1 MSTTLDAKTE
11 KEVVTQPDSATAIES
26 TSSESTKK
34 KATAFTL
41 NIDEQDIAWLAID
54 VPNEKMNTLQ
64 AAFAEEMK
72 AIFEQLKEKQSRV
85 KGLIVHSL
93 KPDNFIA
100 GADVRMLDACKT
112 ADEAQSLARQGQE
125 MFQTLSELP
134 YPVVAAIHGPCLG
147 GGLELALACD
157 YRVCTDSD
165 KTRLGLPEV
174 QLGLLPGSGGTQRL
188 PRLIGLLPSLDLILT
203 GKQLRAKKA
212 KSLGVVDACVPETI
226 LLEVAKSFVE
236 KNTGSK
242 KGKRLAS
249 KNQASNKEKLI
260 SRNGLGRKVIFEQ
273 ASKKTNQKTR
283 GNYPAADAILDV
295 IRYGLENG
303 FEKGLQ
309 YEAKRFSELVM
320 TSESKALR
328 SIFFATTEMK
338 KEHGADAEPKVVK
351 RVGVLGGGLMGAGIS
366 HVSVA
371 KAKVPVRIKDVSNEG
386 VLNALNYNFKLFDKQ
401 RKRRIL
407 SRAGLESKMLQLS
420 GGIDFTSFN
429 HTDVVIEAVF
439 EDLDL
444 KQSMVADI
452 EANAKPETIFATN
465 TSSLPIHKIA
475 EKAQRPENVVGL
487 HYFSPAE
494 KMPLVEVIPHET
506 TSEET
511 ISTVV
516 ALAKKQGKTPIVVKD
531 TAGFY
536 VNRILAPYM
545 NEAAHLLLANEPIE
559 KLDSTLLD
567 FGFPVGPITL
577 LDEVGVDIGAKIIPI
592 LVNELGDRFQGPD
605 VFDILLNDNRKGRKS
620 GKGFYTYK
628 GKKKEV
634 DKSVYKLL
642 KLQPDP
648 KLSDND
654 IAMRCVLPML
664 NEAVRC
670 LDDGIIRSPRD
681 GDIGA
686 IFGIGF
692 PPFLGGPF
700 RYMDQI
706 GIKSLVEMMND
717 FAKKYGDR
725 FAPCDGLLT
734 RAGLDESFYK

>member
-1 MSTTLDAKTE
+1 MSE
-11 KEVVTQPDSATAIES
+11 Q
-26 TSSESTKK
+26 
-34 KATAFTL
+34 KAFSL
-41 NIDEQDIAWLAID
+41 KIDEQNIAWLAID

-64 AAFAEEMK
+64 AAFADEMTE
-72 AIFEQLKEKQSRV
+72 IFAQLKDSSGV

-93 KPDNFIA
+93 KPDNFVA
-100 GADVRMLDACKT
+100 GADVRMLEACKS
-112 ADEAQSLARQGQE
+112 AAEAESLASQGQTL
-125 MFQTLSELP
+125 FQQLSDLP

-157 YRVCTDSD
+157 YRVCTDAD
-165 KTRLGLPEV
+165 ATRLGLPEV

-203 GKQLRAKKA
+203 GKQLRAQKA
-212 KSLGVVDACVPETI
+212 KKLGVVDACVPATI
-226 LLEVAKSFVE
+226 LLDVAKQFID
-236 KNTGSK
+236 
-242 KGKRLAS
+242 KGKRS
-249 KNQASNKEKLI
+249 TKQKVTTKEKIL
-260 SRNGLGRKVIFEQ
+260 SGSSLGRKFVFEQ
-273 ASKKTNQKTR
+273 AAKKTNEKTR
-283 GNYPAADAILDV
+283 GNYPATVAILDV
-295 IRYGLENG
+295 IQHGLE
-303 FEKGLQ
+303 KGMKQGLEL
-309 YEAKRFSELVM
+309 EAKRFGELVM
-320 TSESKALR
+320 SPESKALR

-338 KEHGADAEPKVVK
+338 KEHGSDAKPGKVSM
-351 RVGVLGGGLMGAGIS
+351 VGVLGGGLMGAGIS

-371 KAKVPVRIKDVSNEG
+371 KAKVPVRIKDVSNDG
-386 VLNALNYNFKLFDKQ
+386 VLNALKYNYKLFDKQ

-407 SRAGLESKMLQLS
+407 SKAQLQAKMLQLS
-420 GGIDFTSFN
+420 GGTDFTSFN
-429 HTDVVIEAVF
+429 HLDVVIEAVF
-439 EDLDL
+439 EDLAL
-444 KQSMVADI
+444 KQQMVADI
-452 EANAKPETIFATN
+452 EANAKAETIFATN

-475 EKAQRPENVVGL
+475 EKAARPENIVGL
-487 HYFSPAE
+487 HYFSPVE

-506 TSEET
+506 TSQET
-511 ISTVV
+511 IATVV

-531 TAGFY
+531 KAGFY

-545 NEAAHLLLANEPIE
+545 NEAAHILLANEPIDTV
-559 KLDSTLLD
+559 DSALLD

-592 LVNELGDRFQGPD
+592 LVNELGERFRGPD
-605 VFDILLNDNRKGRKS
+605 VFDTLLNDGRKGRKS

-642 KLQPDP
+642 KLKPEP
-648 KLSDND
+648 KLSEND
-654 IAMRCVLPML
+654 IALRCVLPML

-700 RYMDQI
+700 RYMDQF
-706 GIKSLVEMMND
+706 GLKELVEKMNQ
-717 FAKKYGDR
+717 FAEKYGDR

-734 RAGLDESFYK
+734 RAGEGRRFYDN

>member
-1 MSTTLDAKTE
+1 MSE
-11 KEVVTQPDSATAIES
+11 Q
-26 TSSESTKK
+26 
-34 KATAFTL
+34 KAFSL
-41 NIDEQDIAWLAID
+41 KVDEQNIAWLAID

-64 AAFAEEMK
+64 AAFADEMK
-72 AIFEQLKEKQSRV
+72 EIFAQLKDGSGI
-85 KGLIVHSL
+85 KGMIIHSL
-93 KPDNFIA
+93 KPDNFVA
-100 GADVRMLDACKT
+100 GADVRMLEACTT
-112 ADEAQSLARQGQE
+112 ASEAEALARQGQE
-125 MFQTLSELP
+125 LFQQLSDLP

-212 KSLGVVDACVPETI
+212 KKLGVVDACVPDTI
-226 LLEVAKSFVE
+226 LLDVAKQFID
-236 KNTGSK
+236 
-242 KGKRLAS
+242 KGKNKGTKKLS
-249 KNQASNKEKLI
+249 TKEKVM
-260 SRNGLGRKVIFEQ
+260 SGSGLGRKFVFEQ
-273 ASKKTNQKTR
+273 AAKKTNQKTR
-283 GNYPAADAILDV
+283 GNYPATVAILDV
-295 IRYGLENG
+295 IQHGLEKG
-303 FEKGLQ
+303 FAQGQEL
-309 YEAKRFSELVM
+309 EAKRFGELVM
-320 TSESKALR
+320 SSESKALR

-338 KEHGADAEPKVVK
+338 KENGTDAKPAPVHK
-351 RVGVLGGGLMGAGIS
+351 VGVLGGGLMGAGIS

-371 KAKVPVRIKDVSNEG
+371 KVKVPVRIKDVSNDG
-386 VLNALNYNFKLFDKQ
+386 VLNALNYNYKLFEKQ

-407 SRAGLESKMLQLS
+407 SKADLQAKMLQLS
-420 GGIDFTSFN
+420 GGVDFTSFN
-429 HTDVVIEAVF
+429 HIDVVIEAVF

-444 KQSMVADI
+444 KQKMVADI

-475 EKAQRPENVVGL
+475 EKAERPENVVGL
-487 HYFSPAE
+487 HYFSPVE

-506 TSEET
+506 TSDET

-531 TAGFY
+531 KAGFY

-545 NEAAHLLLANEPIE
+545 NEAAHILLANEPIE
-559 KLDSTLLD
+559 KIDTALLD

-577 LDEVGVDIGAKIIPI
+577 LDEVGVDIGAKIMPI
-592 LVNELGDRFQGPD
+592 LVNELGERFKGPD
-605 VFDILLNDNRKGRKS
+605 VFDILLNDGRKGRKS

-634 DKSVYKLL
+634 DKSIYKLL
-642 KLQPDP
+642 KLDP
-648 KLSDND
+648 ESKLSDND
-654 IAMRCVLPML
+654 IALRCVLPML

-700 RYMDQI
+700 RYMDQF
-706 GIKSLVEMMND
+706 GIKELVEKMNE
-717 FAKKYGDR
+717 FASKYGDR
-725 FAPCDGLLT
+725 YAPCDGLLT
-734 RAGLDESFYK
+734 RAGEGTTFY

>member
-1 MSTTLDAKTE
+1 MSE
-11 KEVVTQPDSATAIES
+11 Q
-26 TSSESTKK
+26 
-34 KATAFTL
+34 KAFSL
-41 NIDEQDIAWLAID
+41 KIDEQNIAWLAID

-64 AAFAEEMK
+64 AAFADEMK
-72 AIFEQLKEKQSRV
+72 EIFAQLKDTSGV
-85 KGLIVHSL
+85 KGMIIHSL
-93 KPDNFIA
+93 KPDNFVA
-100 GADVRMLDACKT
+100 GADVRMLEACTT
-112 ADEAQSLARQGQE
+112 ASEAEALAKQGQE
-125 MFQTLSELP
+125 LFQQLSDLP
-134 YPVVAAIHGPCLG
+134 YPVAAAIHGPCLG

-212 KSLGVVDACVPETI
+212 KKLGVVDACVPETI
-226 LLEVAKSFVE
+226 LLDVAKQLIE
-236 KNTGSK
+236 
-242 KGKRLAS
+242 KGKNKGNKKQS
-249 KNQASNKEKLI
+249 TKEKLM
-260 SRNGLGRKVIFEQ
+260 SGSGLGRKFVFEQ
-273 ASKKTNQKTR
+273 AAKKTNEKTR
-283 GNYPAADAILDV
+283 GNYPATVAILEV
-295 IRYGLENG
+295 IQHGLEKG
-303 FEKGLQ
+303 FAQGQEL
-309 YEAKRFSELVM
+309 EAKRFGELVM
-320 TSESKALR
+320 SSESKALR

-338 KEHGADAEPKVVK
+338 KENGAEAEPAAVN

-371 KAKVPVRIKDVSNEG
+371 KAKVPVRIKDVSNDG
-386 VLNALNYNFKLFDKQ
+386 VLNALNYNYKLFEKQ
-401 RKRRIL
+401 RKRRIISKADL
-407 SRAGLESKMLQLS
+407 QSKMLQLS
-420 GGIDFTSFN
+420 GGVDFTSFN
-429 HTDVVIEAVF
+429 HIDVVIEAVF

-444 KQSMVADI
+444 KQTMVADI

-475 EKAQRPENVVGL
+475 EKAERPENIVGL
-487 HYFSPAE
+487 HYFSPVE

-531 TAGFY
+531 KAGFY

-545 NEAAHLLLANEPIE
+545 NEAAHILLANEPIE
-559 KLDSTLLD
+559 QLDGALLD

-577 LDEVGVDIGAKIIPI
+577 LDEVGVDIGAKIMPI
-592 LVNELGDRFQGPD
+592 LVNELGERFKGPD
-605 VFDILLNDNRKGRKS
+605 VFDTLLSDGRKGRKS

-642 KLQPDP
+642 NLTPES

-654 IAMRCVLPML
+654 IALRCVLPML

-700 RYMDQI
+700 RYMDQF
-706 GIKSLVEMMND
+706 GLKELVEKMNE
-717 FAKKYGDR
+717 FASKYGDR
-725 FAPCDGLLT
+725 YAPCDGLLT
-734 RAGLDESFYK
+734 RAGEGRNFYD

>member
-1 MSTTLDAKTE
+1 MSE
-11 KEVVTQPDSATAIES
+11 Q
-26 TSSESTKK
+26 
-34 KATAFTL
+34 KAFSL
-41 NIDEQDIAWLAID
+41 KIDEQNIAWLAID

-64 AAFAEEMK
+64 AAFADEMK
-72 AIFEQLKEKQSRV
+72 EIFAQLKDTSGV
-85 KGLIVHSL
+85 KGMIIHSL
-93 KPDNFIA
+93 KPDNFVA
-100 GADVRMLDACKT
+100 GADVRMLEACTT
-112 ADEAQSLARQGQE
+112 ASEAEALAKQGQE
-125 MFQTLSELP
+125 LFQQLSDLP

-212 KSLGVVDACVPETI
+212 KKLGVVDACVPETI
-226 LLEVAKSFVE
+226 LLDVAKQLIE
-236 KNTGSK
+236 
-242 KGKRLAS
+242 KGKNKGNKKQS
-249 KNQASNKEKLI
+249 TKEKLM
-260 SRNGLGRKVIFEQ
+260 SGSGLGRKFVFEQ
-273 ASKKTNQKTR
+273 AAKKTNEKTR
-283 GNYPAADAILDV
+283 GNYPATVAILEV
-295 IRYGLENG
+295 IQHGLEKG
-303 FEKGLQ
+303 FAQGQEF
-309 YEAKRFSELVM
+309 EAKRFGELVM
-320 TSESKALR
+320 SSESKALR

-338 KEHGADAEPKVVK
+338 KENGAEAEPATVN

-371 KAKVPVRIKDVSNEG
+371 KAKVPVRIKDVSNDG
-386 VLNALNYNFKLFDKQ
+386 VLNALNYNYKLFEKQ
-401 RKRRIL
+401 RKRRII
-407 SRAGLESKMLQLS
+407 SKAGLQSKMLQLS

-429 HTDVVIEAVF
+429 HIDVVIEAVF

-444 KQSMVADI
+444 KQTMVADI

-475 EKAQRPENVVGL
+475 EKAERPENIVGL
-487 HYFSPAE
+487 HYFSPVE

-531 TAGFY
+531 KAGFY

-545 NEAAHLLLANEPIE
+545 NEAAHILLANEPIE
-559 KLDSTLLD
+559 QLDGALLD

-577 LDEVGVDIGAKIIPI
+577 LDEVGVDIGAKIMPI
-592 LVNELGDRFQGPD
+592 LVNELGERFKGPD
-605 VFDILLNDNRKGRKS
+605 VFDTLLNDGRKGRKS

-642 KLQPDP
+642 NLTPES

-654 IAMRCVLPML
+654 IALRCVLPML

-700 RYMDQI
+700 RYMDQF
-706 GIKSLVEMMND
+706 GLKELVEKMNE
-717 FAKKYGDR
+717 FASKYGDR
-725 FAPCDGLLT
+725 YAPCDGLLT
-734 RAGLDESFYK
+734 RAGEGRNFYD

>member
-1 MSTTLDAKTE
+1 MSE
-11 KEVVTQPDSATAIES
+11 Q
-26 TSSESTKK
+26 
-34 KATAFTL
+34 KAFSL
-41 NIDEQDIAWLAID
+41 KIDEQNIAWLAID

-64 AAFAEEMK
+64 AAFADEMK
-72 AIFEQLKEKQSRV
+72 EIFAQLKDTSGV
-85 KGLIVHSL
+85 KGMIIHSL
-93 KPDNFIA
+93 KPDNFVA
-100 GADVRMLDACKT
+100 GADVRMLEACTT
-112 ADEAQSLARQGQE
+112 ASEAEALAKQGQE
-125 MFQTLSELP
+125 LFQQLSDLS

-212 KSLGVVDACVPETI
+212 KKLGVVDACVPETI
-226 LLEVAKSFVE
+226 LLDVAKQLIE
-236 KNTGSK
+236 
-242 KGKRLAS
+242 KGKNKGKKKQS
-249 KNQASNKEKLI
+249 TKEKLM
-260 SRNGLGRKVIFEQ
+260 SGSGLGRKFVFEQ
-273 ASKKTNQKTR
+273 AAKKTNEKTR
-283 GNYPAADAILDV
+283 GNYPATVAILEV
-295 IRYGLENG
+295 IQHGLEKG
-303 FEKGLQ
+303 FVQGQEL
-309 YEAKRFSELVM
+309 EAKRFGELVM
-320 TSESKALR
+320 SSESKALR

-338 KEHGADAEPKVVK
+338 KENGAEAEPAAVN

-371 KAKVPVRIKDVSNEG
+371 KAKVPVRIKDVSNDG
-386 VLNALNYNFKLFDKQ
+386 VLNALNYNYKLFEKQ
-401 RKRRIL
+401 RKRRII
-407 SRAGLESKMLQLS
+407 SKAGLQSKMLQLS

-429 HTDVVIEAVF
+429 HIDVVIEAVF

-444 KQSMVADI
+444 KQTMVADI

-475 EKAQRPENVVGL
+475 EKAERPENIVGL
-487 HYFSPAE
+487 HYFSPVE

-531 TAGFY
+531 KAGFY

-545 NEAAHLLLANEPIE
+545 NEAAHILLANEPIE
-559 KLDSTLLD
+559 QLDGALLD

-577 LDEVGVDIGAKIIPI
+577 LDEVGVDIGAKIMPI
-592 LVNELGDRFQGPD
+592 LVNELGERFKGPD
-605 VFDILLNDNRKGRKS
+605 VFDTLLNDGRKGRKS

-642 KLQPDP
+642 NLTPES

-654 IAMRCVLPML
+654 IALRCVLPML

-700 RYMDQI
+700 RYMDQF
-706 GIKSLVEMMND
+706 GLKELVEKMNE
-717 FAKKYGDR
+717 FASKYGDR
-725 FAPCDGLLT
+725 YAPCDGLLT
-734 RAGLDESFYK
+734 RAGEGRNFYD

>member
-1 MSTTLDAKTE
+1 MSE
-11 KEVVTQPDSATAIES
+11 Q
-26 TSSESTKK
+26 
-34 KATAFTL
+34 KAFSL
-41 NIDEQDIAWLAID
+41 KIDEQNIAWLAID

-64 AAFAEEMK
+64 AAFADEMK
-72 AIFEQLKEKQSRV
+72 EIFAQLKDTSGV
-85 KGLIVHSL
+85 KGMIIHSL
-93 KPDNFIA
+93 KPDNFVA
-100 GADVRMLDACKT
+100 GADVRMLEACTT
-112 ADEAQSLARQGQE
+112 ASEAEALAKQGQDL
-125 MFQTLSELP
+125 FQQLSDLP

-188 PRLIGLLPSLDLILT
+188 PRLIGLLPSLDLTLT

-212 KSLGVVDACVPETI
+212 KKLGVVDACVPETI
-226 LLEVAKSFVE
+226 LLDVAKKHIE
-236 KNTGSK
+236 KGKK
-242 KGKRLAS
+242 KGKQKQS
-249 KNQASNKEKLI
+249 TKEKLI
-260 SRNGLGRKVIFEQ
+260 SGSGLGRKFVFEQ
-273 ASKKTNQKTR
+273 AAKKTNEKTR
-283 GNYPAADAILDV
+283 GNYPATVAILEV
-295 IRYGLENG
+295 IQHGLEKG
-303 FEKGLQ
+303 FAQGQEL
-309 YEAKRFSELVM
+309 EAKRFSELVM
-320 TSESKALR
+320 SSESKALR

-338 KEHGADAEPKVVK
+338 KENGTEAEPASVG

-371 KAKVPVRIKDVSNEG
+371 KAKVPVRIKDVSNDG
-386 VLNALNYNFKLFDKQ
+386 VLNALNYNYKLFDKQ
-401 RKRRIL
+401 RKRRII
-407 SRAGLESKMLQLS
+407 SKAGLQAKMLQLS

-429 HTDVVIEAVF
+429 HIDVVIEAVF

-444 KQSMVADI
+444 KQTMVADI
-452 EANAKPETIFATN
+452 EANAKLDTIFATN

-475 EKAQRPENVVGL
+475 EKAERPENIVGL
-487 HYFSPAE
+487 HYFSPVE

-506 TSEET
+506 TSDET

-531 TAGFY
+531 KAGFY

-545 NEAAHLLLANEPIE
+545 NEAAHILLANEPIE
-559 KLDSTLLD
+559 QLDNALLD

-577 LDEVGVDIGAKIIPI
+577 LDEVGVDIGAKIMPI
-592 LVNELGDRFQGPD
+592 LVNELGERFKGPD
-605 VFDILLNDNRKGRKS
+605 VFETLLNDGRKGRKS

-642 KLQPDP
+642 NLTPES

-654 IAMRCVLPML
+654 IALRCVLPML

-700 RYMDQI
+700 RYMDQF
-706 GIKSLVEMMND
+706 GLKELVEKMNE
-717 FAKKYGDR
+717 FASKYGDR
-725 FAPCDGLLT
+725 YAPCDGLLT
-734 RAGLDESFYK
+734 RAGEGRNFYD

>member
-1 MSTTLDAKTE
+1 MSE
-11 KEVVTQPDSATAIES
+11 Q
-26 TSSESTKK
+26 
-34 KATAFTL
+34 KAFSL
-41 NIDEQDIAWLAID
+41 KIDEQNIAWLAID

-64 AAFAEEMK
+64 AAFADEMK
-72 AIFEQLKEKQSRV
+72 EIFAQLKDTSGV
-85 KGLIVHSL
+85 KGMIIHSL
-93 KPDNFIA
+93 KPDNFVA
-100 GADVRMLDACKT
+100 GADVRMLEACT
-112 ADEAQSLARQGQE
+112 AASEAEALAKQGQDL
-125 MFQTLSELP
+125 FQQLSDLP

-212 KSLGVVDACVPETI
+212 KKLGVVDACVPETI
-226 LLEVAKSFVE
+226 LLDVAE
-236 KNTGSK
+236 QLIE
-242 KGKRLAS
+242 KGKNKGKKKQS
-249 KNQASNKEKLI
+249 TKEKLM
-260 SRNGLGRKVIFEQ
+260 SGSGLGRKFVFEQ
-273 ASKKTNQKTR
+273 AAKKTNEKTR
-283 GNYPAADAILDV
+283 GNYPATVAILEV
-295 IRYGLENG
+295 IQHGL
-303 FEKGLQ
+303 EKGLVQ
-309 YEAKRFSELVM
+309 GQELEAKRFGELVM
-320 TSESKALR
+320 SSESKALR

-338 KEHGADAEPKVVK
+338 KENGAEAEPAAVN

-371 KAKVPVRIKDVSNEG
+371 KAKVPVRIKDVSNDG
-386 VLNALNYNFKLFDKQ
+386 VLNALNYNYKLFEKQ
-401 RKRRIL
+401 RKRRII
-407 SRAGLESKMLQLS
+407 SKAGLQSKMLQLS

-429 HTDVVIEAVF
+429 HIDVVIEAVF

-444 KQSMVADI
+444 KQTMVADI

-475 EKAQRPENVVGL
+475 EKAERPENIVGL
-487 HYFSPAE
+487 HYFSPVE

-531 TAGFY
+531 KAGFY

-545 NEAAHLLLANEPIE
+545 NEAAHILLANEPIE
-559 KLDSTLLD
+559 QLDGALLD

-577 LDEVGVDIGAKIIPI
+577 LDEVGVDIGAKIMPI
-592 LVNELGDRFQGPD
+592 LVNELGERFKGPD
-605 VFDILLNDNRKGRKS
+605 VFDTLLNDGRKGRKS

-642 KLQPDP
+642 NLTPES

-654 IAMRCVLPML
+654 IALRCVLPML

-700 RYMDQI
+700 RYMDQF
-706 GIKSLVEMMND
+706 GLKELVEKMNE
-717 FAKKYGDR
+717 FASKYGDR
-725 FAPCDGLLT
+725 YAPCDGLLT
-734 RAGLDESFYK
+734 RAGEGRNFYD

>member
-1 MSTTLDAKTE
+1 MSE
-11 KEVVTQPDSATAIES
+11 Q
-26 TSSESTKK
+26 
-34 KATAFTL
+34 KAFSL
-41 NIDEQDIAWLAID
+41 KIDEQNIAWLAID

-64 AAFAEEMK
+64 AAFADEMK
-72 AIFEQLKEKQSRV
+72 EIFAQLKDTSGV
-85 KGLIVHSL
+85 KGVIIHSL
-93 KPDNFIA
+93 KPDNFVA
-100 GADVRMLDACKT
+100 GADVRMLEACTT
-112 ADEAQSLARQGQE
+112 ASEAEALAKQGQE
-125 MFQTLSELP
+125 LFQQLSDLP

-212 KSLGVVDACVPETI
+212 KKLGVVDACVPETI
-226 LLEVAKSFVE
+226 LLDVAKQLIE
-236 KNTGSK
+236 
-242 KGKRLAS
+242 KGKNKGKKKQS
-249 KNQASNKEKLI
+249 TKEKLM
-260 SRNGLGRKVIFEQ
+260 SGSGLGRKFVFEQ
-273 ASKKTNQKTR
+273 AAKKTNEKTR
-283 GNYPAADAILDV
+283 GNYPATVAILEV
-295 IRYGLENG
+295 IQHGLEKG
-303 FEKGLQ
+303 FAQGQEL
-309 YEAKRFSELVM
+309 EAKRFGELVM
-320 TSESKALR
+320 SSESKALR

-338 KEHGADAEPKVVK
+338 KENGAEAEPAAVN

-371 KAKVPVRIKDVSNEG
+371 KAKVPVRIKDVSNDG
-386 VLNALNYNFKLFDKQ
+386 VLNALNYNYKLFEKQ
-401 RKRRIL
+401 RKRRII
-407 SRAGLESKMLQLS
+407 SKAGLQSKMLQLS
-420 GGIDFTSFN
+420 GGVDFTSFN
-429 HTDVVIEAVF
+429 HIDVVIEAVF

-444 KQSMVADI
+444 KQTMVADI

-475 EKAQRPENVVGL
+475 EKAERPENIVGL
-487 HYFSPAE
+487 HYFSPVE

-531 TAGFY
+531 KAGFY

-545 NEAAHLLLANEPIE
+545 NEAAHILLANEPIE
-559 KLDSTLLD
+559 QLDGALLD

-577 LDEVGVDIGAKIIPI
+577 LDEVGVDIGAKIMPI
-592 LVNELGDRFQGPD
+592 LVNELGERFKGPD
-605 VFDILLNDNRKGRKS
+605 VFDTLLNDGRKGRKS

-642 KLQPDP
+642 NLTPES

-654 IAMRCVLPML
+654 IALRCVLPML

-700 RYMDQI
+700 RYMDQF
-706 GIKSLVEMMND
+706 GLKELVEKMNE
-717 FAKKYGDR
+717 FASKYGDR
-725 FAPCDGLLT
+725 YAPCDGLLT
-734 RAGLDESFYK
+734 RAGEGRDFYD

>member
-1 MSTTLDAKTE
+1 MSE
-11 KEVVTQPDSATAIES
+11 Q
-26 TSSESTKK
+26 
-34 KATAFTL
+34 KAFSL
-41 NIDEQDIAWLAID
+41 KIDEQNIAWLAID

-64 AAFAEEMK
+64 AAFADEMK
-72 AIFEQLKEKQSRV
+72 EIFAQLKDTSGV
-85 KGLIVHSL
+85 KGMIIHSL
-93 KPDNFIA
+93 KPDNFVA
-100 GADVRMLDACKT
+100 GADVRMLEACTT
-112 ADEAQSLARQGQE
+112 ASEAESLAKQGQE
-125 MFQTLSELP
+125 LFQQLSDLS

-212 KSLGVVDACVPETI
+212 KKLGVVDACVPETI
-226 LLEVAKSFVE
+226 LLDVAKQLIE
-236 KNTGSK
+236 
-242 KGKRLAS
+242 KGKS
-249 KNQASNKEKLI
+249 KGNKKQSTKEKLM
-260 SRNGLGRKVIFEQ
+260 SGSGLGRKFVFEQ
-273 ASKKTNQKTR
+273 AAKKTNEKTR
-283 GNYPAADAILDV
+283 GNYPATVAILEV
-295 IRYGLENG
+295 IQHGLEKG
-303 FEKGLQ
+303 FAQGQEL
-309 YEAKRFSELVM
+309 EAKRFGELVM
-320 TSESKALR
+320 SSESKALR

-338 KEHGADAEPKVVK
+338 KENGAEAEPATVN

-371 KAKVPVRIKDVSNEG
+371 KAKVPVRIKDVSNDG
-386 VLNALNYNFKLFDKQ
+386 VLNALNYNYKLFEKQ
-401 RKRRIL
+401 RKRRII
-407 SRAGLESKMLQLS
+407 SKAGLQSKMLQLS

-429 HTDVVIEAVF
+429 HIDVVIEAVF

-444 KQSMVADI
+444 KQTMVADI

-475 EKAQRPENVVGL
+475 EKADRPENIVGL
-487 HYFSPAE
+487 HYFSPVE

-531 TAGFY
+531 KAGFY

-545 NEAAHLLLANEPIE
+545 NEAAHILLANEPIE
-559 KLDSTLLD
+559 QLDGALLD

-577 LDEVGVDIGAKIIPI
+577 LDEVGVDIGAKIMPI
-592 LVNELGDRFQGPD
+592 LVNELGERFKGPD
-605 VFDILLNDNRKGRKS
+605 VFDTLLNDGRKGRKS

-642 KLQPDP
+642 NLTPES

-654 IAMRCVLPML
+654 IALRCVLPML

-700 RYMDQI
+700 RYMDQF
-706 GIKSLVEMMND
+706 GLKELVEKMNE
-717 FAKKYGDR
+717 FASKYGDR
-725 FAPCDGLLT
+725 YAPCDGLLT
-734 RAGLDESFYK
+734 RAGEGRNFYD

>member
-1 MSTTLDAKTE
+1 MSE
-11 KEVVTQPDSATAIES
+11 Q
-26 TSSESTKK
+26 
-34 KATAFTL
+34 AFNLT
-41 NIDEQDIAWLAID
+41 IDEQNLAWLAID

-64 AAFAEEMK
+64 AAFADDMK
-72 AIFEQLKEKQSRV
+72 AIFVQLEEKKSTI

-100 GADVRMLDACKT
+100 GADIRMLDDCTT
-112 ADEAQSLARQGQE
+112 AEQAEALATQGQE
-125 MFQTLSELP
+125 MFQTLSDLP

-157 YRVCTDSD
+157 YRVCSDSD

-188 PRLIGLLPSLDLILT
+188 PRLIGLLPSLDLIMT

-212 KSLGVVDACVPETI
+212 KKLGVVDACVPNSV
-226 LLEVAKSFVE
+226 LLDVAKDFVE
-236 KNTGSK
+236 KYSGK
-242 KGKRLAS
+242 KKAKRKVS
-249 KNQASNKEKLI
+249 TKEKLI
-260 SRNGLGRKVIFEQ
+260 AHSGLGRKVIFEQ
-273 ASKKTNQKTR
+273 AAKKSYEKTR
-283 GNYPAADAILDV
+283 GNYPAIDAILEV
-295 IRYGLENG
+295 IRNGLENG
-303 FEKGLQ
+303 FEKGQQL
-309 YEAKRFSELVM
+309 EAKKFSELVM
-320 TSESKALR
+320 TPESKSLR

-338 KEHGADAEPKVVK
+338 KDNGSDSTPLPVN

-366 HVSVA
+366 HVSAA
-371 KAKVPVRIKDVSNEG
+371 KAKVPVRIKDVSNDG
-386 VLNALNYNFKLFDKQ
+386 VLNALNYNYKLFNKQ
-401 RKRRIL
+401 FKRRIITK
-407 SRAGLESKMLQLS
+407 SGLESKMLQLS

-429 HTDVVIEAVF
+429 TLDVVVEAVF

-452 EANAKPETIFATN
+452 EANAKRDTIFATN

-475 EKAQRPENVVGL
+475 EKAQRPENIVGL
-487 HYFSPAE
+487 HYFSPVE
-494 KMPLVEVIPHET
+494 KMPLVEVIPHAT
-506 TSEET
+506 TSDET
-511 ISTVV
+511 IATVV
-516 ALAKKQGKTPIVVKD
+516 AFARKQGKTPIVVKD
-531 TAGFY
+531 CAGFY

-545 NEAAHLLLANEPIE
+545 NESAQVLIGGEPIDA
-559 KLDSTLLD
+559 LDKALLN

-577 LDEVGVDIGAKIIPI
+577 LDEVGVDIGAKIMPI
-592 LVNELGDRFQGPD
+592 LVDELGPRFKGPD
-605 VFDILLNDNRKGRKS
+605 VFDILLNDDRKGRKS
-620 GKGFYTYK
+620 GKGFYSYK

-642 KLQPDP
+642 KLQPEA
-648 KLSDND
+648 KLTEKD
-654 IAMRCVLPML
+654 ISLRCVLPML

-670 LDDGIIRSPRD
+670 LDEGIIRSPRD

-706 GIKSLVEMMND
+706 GIKALVEMMNEY
-717 FAKKYGDR
+717 AEKYGDR
-725 FAPCDGLLT
+725 YAPCDGLLT
-734 RAGLDESFYK
+734 RAGLDESFY

>member
-1 MSTTLDAKTE
+1 MSE
-11 KEVVTQPDSATAIES
+11 Q
-26 TSSESTKK
+26 
-34 KATAFTL
+34 KAFNL
-41 NIDEQDIAWLAID
+41 KIDEQNIAWLGID

-64 AAFAEEMK
+64 AAFADEMK
-72 AIFEQLKEKQSRV
+72 AIFAQLKDSSGL

-93 KPDNFIA
+93 KPDNFVA
-100 GADVRMLDACKT
+100 GADVRMLEACKT
-112 ADEAQSLARQGQE
+112 APEAEALARQGQE
-125 MFQTLSELP
+125 LFQQLSDLP

-157 YRVCTDSD
+157 FRVCSD
-165 KTRLGLPEV
+165 DDATRLGLPEV

-212 KSLGVVDACVPETI
+212 KKLGVVDACVPQTI
-226 LLEVAKSFVE
+226 LLDVAKQFVE
-236 KNTGSK
+236 KGK
-242 KGKRLAS
+242 KRAKQ
-249 KNQASNKEKLI
+249 KVTTKEKLL
-260 SRNGLGRKVIFEQ
+260 SGSGLGRKFVFEQ
-273 ASKKTNQKTR
+273 AAKKTHEKTR
-283 GNYPAADAILDV
+283 GNYPATVAILQV
-295 IRYGLENG
+295 IQHGLE
-303 FEKGLQ
+303 KGMKQGLEL
-309 YEAKRFSELVM
+309 EAKRFGELVM
-320 TSESKALR
+320 SNESKALR

-338 KEHGADAEPKVVK
+338 KETGSEAKPSKVGM
-351 RVGVLGGGLMGAGIS
+351 VGVLGGGLMGAGIS

-371 KAKVPVRIKDVSNEG
+371 KAKVPVRIKDVSNDG
-386 VLNALNYNFKLFDKQ
+386 VLNALKYNYKLFDKQ

-407 SRAGLESKMLQLS
+407 SKAQLQSKMLQLS
-420 GGIDFTSFN
+420 GGTDFTSFN
-429 HTDVVIEAVF
+429 RTDVVIEAVF
-439 EDLDL
+439 EDLSL
-444 KQSMVADI
+444 KQQMVADI

-475 EKAQRPENVVGL
+475 EKAQRPENIVGL
-487 HYFSPAE
+487 HYFSPVE
-494 KMPLVEVIPHET
+494 KMPLVEVIPHES

-511 ISTVV
+511 IATVV
-516 ALAKKQGKTPIVVKD
+516 AFAKKQGKTPIVVKD
-531 TAGFY
+531 QAGFY

-545 NEAAHLLLANEPIE
+545 NESAHILLANEPID
-559 KLDSTLLD
+559 KIDTALLD

-577 LDEVGVDIGAKIIPI
+577 LDEVGVDIGAKIMPI
-592 LVNELGDRFQGPD
+592 LVAELGARFKGPD
-605 VFDILLNDNRKGRKS
+605 VFDVLLNDGRKGRKS

-642 KLQPDP
+642 KLTPES

-654 IAMRCVLPML
+654 IALRCVLPML

-700 RYMDQI
+700 RYMDQF
-706 GIKSLVEMMND
+706 GLKELVEKMNQ
-717 FAKKYGDR
+717 FAEKYGDR

-734 RAGLDESFYK
+734 RAGEGRRFYDN

>member
-1 MSTTLDAKTE
+1 MSE
-11 KEVVTQPDSATAIES
+11 Q
-26 TSSESTKK
+26 
-34 KATAFTL
+34 KAFSL
-41 NIDEQDIAWLAID
+41 KIDEQNIAWLAID

-64 AAFAEEMK
+64 AAFADEMK
-72 AIFEQLKEKQSRV
+72 EIFAQLKDTSGV
-85 KGLIVHSL
+85 KGMIIHSL
-93 KPDNFIA
+93 KPDNFVA
-100 GADVRMLDACKT
+100 GADVRMLEACTT
-112 ADEAQSLARQGQE
+112 ASEAEALAKQGQE
-125 MFQTLSELP
+125 LFQQLSDLP

-212 KSLGVVDACVPETI
+212 KKLGVVDACVPDTI
-226 LLEVAKSFVE
+226 LLDVAKQLIE
-236 KNTGSK
+236 
-242 KGKRLAS
+242 KGKNKGKKKQS
-249 KNQASNKEKLI
+249 TKEKLM
-260 SRNGLGRKVIFEQ
+260 SGSGLGRKFVFEQ
-273 ASKKTNQKTR
+273 AAKKTNEKTR
-283 GNYPAADAILDV
+283 GNYPATVAILEV
-295 IRYGLENG
+295 IQHGLEKG
-303 FEKGLQ
+303 FAQGQEL
-309 YEAKRFSELVM
+309 EAKRFGELVM
-320 TSESKALR
+320 SSESKALR

-338 KEHGADAEPKVVK
+338 KENGAEAEPAAVN

-371 KAKVPVRIKDVSNEG
+371 KAKVPVRIKDVSNDG
-386 VLNALNYNFKLFDKQ
+386 VLNALNYNYKLFEKQ
-401 RKRRIL
+401 RKRRII
-407 SRAGLESKMLQLS
+407 SKAGLQSKMLQLS

-429 HTDVVIEAVF
+429 HIDVVIEAVF

-444 KQSMVADI
+444 KQTMVADI

-475 EKAQRPENVVGL
+475 EKAERPENIVGL
-487 HYFSPAE
+487 HYFSPVE

-531 TAGFY
+531 KAGFY

-545 NEAAHLLLANEPIE
+545 NEAAHILLANEPIE
-559 KLDSTLLD
+559 QLDGALLD

-577 LDEVGVDIGAKIIPI
+577 LDEVGVDIGAKIMPI
-592 LVNELGDRFQGPD
+592 LVNELGERFKGPD
-605 VFDILLNDNRKGRKS
+605 VFDTLLNDGRKGRKS

-642 KLQPDP
+642 NLTPES

-654 IAMRCVLPML
+654 IALRCVLPML

-700 RYMDQI
+700 RYMDQF
-706 GIKSLVEMMND
+706 GLKELVEKMNE
-717 FAKKYGDR
+717 FASKYGDR
-725 FAPCDGLLT
+725 YAPCDGLLT
-734 RAGLDESFYK
+734 RAGEGRNFYD

>member
-1 MSTTLDAKTE
+1 MSE
-11 KEVVTQPDSATAIES
+11 Q
-26 TSSESTKK
+26 
-34 KATAFTL
+34 KAFNL
-41 NIDEQDIAWLAID
+41 KIDEQNIAWLGID

-64 AAFAEEMK
+64 AAFADEMK
-72 AIFEQLKEKQSRV
+72 AIFAQLKDCCGL

-93 KPDNFIA
+93 KPDNFVA
-100 GADVRMLDACKT
+100 GADVRMLEACKT
-112 ADEAQSLARQGQE
+112 APEAEALARQGQE
-125 MFQTLSELP
+125 LFQQLSDLP

-157 YRVCTDSD
+157 FRVCSD
-165 KTRLGLPEV
+165 DDATRLGLPEV

-203 GKQLRAKKA
+203 GKQLRANKA
-212 KSLGVVDACVPETI
+212 KKLGVVDACVPQTI
-226 LLEVAKSFVE
+226 LLDVAKQFVE
-236 KNTGSK
+236 KGKKRSK
-242 KGKRLAS
+242 QKVTT
-249 KNQASNKEKLI
+249 KEKLL
-260 SRNGLGRKVIFEQ
+260 SGSGLGRKFVFEQ
-273 ASKKTNQKTR
+273 AAKKTHEKTR
-283 GNYPAADAILDV
+283 GNYPATVAILQV
-295 IRYGLENG
+295 IQHGLE
-303 FEKGLQ
+303 KGMKQGLEL
-309 YEAKRFSELVM
+309 EAKRFGELVM
-320 TSESKALR
+320 SNESKALR

-338 KEHGADAEPKVVK
+338 KETGSEAKPSKVGM
-351 RVGVLGGGLMGAGIS
+351 VGVLGGGLMGAGIS

-371 KAKVPVRIKDVSNEG
+371 KAKVPVRIKDVSDDG
-386 VLNALNYNFKLFDKQ
+386 VLNALKYNYKLFDKQ

-407 SRAGLESKMLQLS
+407 SKAQLQSKMLQLS
-420 GGIDFTSFN
+420 GGTDFTSFN
-429 HTDVVIEAVF
+429 RTDVVIEAVF
-439 EDLDL
+439 EDLSL
-444 KQSMVADI
+444 KQQMVADI
-452 EANAKPETIFATN
+452 EANAKSETIFATN

-475 EKAQRPENVVGL
+475 EKAQRPENIVGL
-487 HYFSPAE
+487 HYFSPVE
-494 KMPLVEVIPHET
+494 KMPLVEVIPHES

-511 ISTVV
+511 IATVV

-531 TAGFY
+531 QAGFY

-545 NEAAHLLLANEPIE
+545 NESAHILLANEPID
-559 KLDSTLLD
+559 KIDTALLD

-577 LDEVGVDIGAKIIPI
+577 LDEVGVDIGAKIMPI
-592 LVNELGDRFQGPD
+592 LVAELGARFKGPD
-605 VFDILLNDNRKGRKS
+605 VFDVLLNDGRKGRKS

-642 KLQPDP
+642 KLTPES

-654 IAMRCVLPML
+654 IALRCVLPML

-700 RYMDQI
+700 RYMDQF
-706 GIKSLVEMMND
+706 GLKKLVEKMNQ
-717 FAKKYGDR
+717 FAEKYGDR

-734 RAGLDESFYK
+734 RAGEGRRFYDN

>member
-1 MSTTLDAKTE
+1 MSE
-11 KEVVTQPDSATAIES
+11 Q
-26 TSSESTKK
+26 
-34 KATAFTL
+34 KAFSL
-41 NIDEQDIAWLAID
+41 KIDEQNIAWLAID

-64 AAFAEEMK
+64 AAFADEMK
-72 AIFEQLKEKQSRV
+72 EIFAQLKDTSGV
-85 KGLIVHSL
+85 KGMIIHSL
-93 KPDNFIA
+93 KPDNFVA
-100 GADVRMLDACKT
+100 GADVRMLEACTT
-112 ADEAQSLARQGQE
+112 ASEAEALAKQGQDL
-125 MFQTLSELP
+125 FQQLSDLP

-212 KSLGVVDACVPETI
+212 KKLGVVDACVPETV
-226 LLEVAKSFVE
+226 LLDVAKMHLE
-236 KNTGSK
+236 KGKK
-242 KGKRLAS
+242 KGKQKQS
-249 KNQASNKEKLI
+249 TKEKLM
-260 SRNGLGRKVIFEQ
+260 SGSGLGRKFVFEQ
-273 ASKKTNQKTR
+273 AAKKTNEKTR
-283 GNYPAADAILDV
+283 GNYPATVAILEV
-295 IRYGLENG
+295 IQHGLEKG
-303 FEKGLQ
+303 FAQGQEL
-309 YEAKRFSELVM
+309 EAKRFGELVM
-320 TSESKALR
+320 SSESKALR

-338 KEHGADAEPKVVK
+338 KENGAEAEPATVN

-371 KAKVPVRIKDVSNEG
+371 KAKVPVRIKDVSNDG
-386 VLNALNYNFKLFDKQ
+386 VLNALNYNYKLFEKQ
-401 RKRRIL
+401 RKRRII
-407 SRAGLESKMLQLS
+407 SKAGLQSKMLQLS

-429 HTDVVIEAVF
+429 HIDVVIEAVF

-444 KQSMVADI
+444 KQTMVADI

-475 EKAQRPENVVGL
+475 EKAERPENIVGL
-487 HYFSPAE
+487 HYFSPVE

-531 TAGFY
+531 KAGFY

-545 NEAAHLLLANEPIE
+545 NEAAHILLANEPIE
-559 KLDSTLLD
+559 QLDGALLD

-577 LDEVGVDIGAKIIPI
+577 LDEVGVDIGAKIMPI
-592 LVNELGDRFQGPD
+592 LVNELGERFKGPD
-605 VFDILLNDNRKGRKS
+605 VFDTLLNDGRKGRKT

-642 KLQPDP
+642 NLTPES

-654 IAMRCVLPML
+654 IALRCVLPML

-700 RYMDQI
+700 RYMDQF
-706 GIKSLVEMMND
+706 GLKELVEKMNE
-717 FAKKYGDR
+717 FASKYGDR
-725 FAPCDGLLT
+725 YAPCDGLLT
-734 RAGLDESFYK
+734 RAGEGRNFYD

>member
-1 MSTTLDAKTE
+1 MSE
-11 KEVVTQPDSATAIES
+11 Q
-26 TSSESTKK
+26 
-34 KATAFTL
+34 KAFNL
-41 NIDEQDIAWLAID
+41 KIDEQNIAWLGID

-64 AAFAEEMK
+64 AAFADEMK
-72 AIFEQLKEKQSRV
+72 AIFAQLKDCSGL

-93 KPDNFIA
+93 KPDNFVA
-100 GADVRMLDACKT
+100 GADVRMLEACKT
-112 ADEAQSLARQGQE
+112 APEAEALARQGQE
-125 MFQTLSELP
+125 LFQQLSDLP

-157 YRVCTDSD
+157 FRVCSD
-165 KTRLGLPEV
+165 DAATRLGLPEV

-203 GKQLRAKKA
+203 GKQLRANKA
-212 KSLGVVDACVPETI
+212 KKLGVVDACVPQTI
-226 LLEVAKSFVE
+226 LLDVAKQFVE
-236 KNTGSK
+236 KGK
-242 KGKRLAS
+242 KRAKQ
-249 KNQASNKEKLI
+249 KVTTKEKLL
-260 SRNGLGRKVIFEQ
+260 SGSGLGRKFVFEQ
-273 ASKKTNQKTR
+273 AAKKTHEKTR
-283 GNYPAADAILDV
+283 GNYPATVAILQV
-295 IRYGLENG
+295 IQHGLE
-303 FEKGLQ
+303 KGMKQGLEL
-309 YEAKRFSELVM
+309 EAKRFGELVM
-320 TSESKALR
+320 SNESKALR

-338 KEHGADAEPKVVK
+338 KETGSEAKPSKVGM
-351 RVGVLGGGLMGAGIS
+351 VGVLGGGLMGAGIS

-371 KAKVPVRIKDVSNEG
+371 KAKVPVRIKDVSDDG
-386 VLNALNYNFKLFDKQ
+386 VLNALKYNYKLFDKQ

-407 SRAGLESKMLQLS
+407 SKAQLQSKMLQLS
-420 GGIDFTSFN
+420 GGTDFTSFN
-429 HTDVVIEAVF
+429 RTDVVIEAVF
-439 EDLDL
+439 EDLSL
-444 KQSMVADI
+444 KQQMVADI
-452 EANAKPETIFATN
+452 EANAKSETIFATN

-475 EKAQRPENVVGL
+475 EKAQRPENIVGL
-487 HYFSPAE
+487 HYFSPVE
-494 KMPLVEVIPHET
+494 KMPLVEVIPHES

-511 ISTVV
+511 IATVV

-531 TAGFY
+531 QAGFY

-545 NEAAHLLLANEPIE
+545 NESAHILLANEPID
-559 KLDSTLLD
+559 KIDTALLD

-577 LDEVGVDIGAKIIPI
+577 LDEVGVDIGAKIMPI
-592 LVNELGDRFQGPD
+592 LVAELGARFKGPD
-605 VFDILLNDNRKGRKS
+605 VFDVLLNDGRKGRKS

-642 KLQPDP
+642 KLTPES

-654 IAMRCVLPML
+654 IALRCVLPML

-700 RYMDQI
+700 RYMDQF
-706 GIKSLVEMMND
+706 GLKELVEKMNQ
-717 FAKKYGDR
+717 FAEKYGDR

-734 RAGLDESFYK
+734 RAGEGRRFYDN

>member
-1 MSTTLDAKTE
+1 MSE
-11 KEVVTQPDSATAIES
+11 Q
-26 TSSESTKK
+26 
-34 KATAFTL
+34 KAFSL
-41 NIDEQDIAWLAID
+41 KIDEQNIAWLAID

-64 AAFAEEMK
+64 AAFADEMK
-72 AIFEQLKEKQSRV
+72 EIFAQLKDTSGV
-85 KGLIVHSL
+85 KGMIIHSL
-93 KPDNFIA
+93 KPDNFVA
-100 GADVRMLDACKT
+100 GADVRMLEACTT
-112 ADEAQSLARQGQE
+112 ASEAEALAKQGQE
-125 MFQTLSELP
+125 LFQQLSDLP

-212 KSLGVVDACVPETI
+212 KKLGVVDACVPHTI
-226 LLEVAKSFVE
+226 LLDVAKQLIE
-236 KNTGSK
+236 
-242 KGKRLAS
+242 KGKS
-249 KNQASNKEKLI
+249 KGKKKQSTKEKFM
-260 SRNGLGRKVIFEQ
+260 SGSGLGRKFVFEQ
-273 ASKKTNQKTR
+273 AAKKTNEKTR
-283 GNYPAADAILDV
+283 GNYPATVAILEV
-295 IRYGLENG
+295 IQHGLEKG
-303 FEKGLQ
+303 FAQGQEL
-309 YEAKRFSELVM
+309 EAKRFGELVM
-320 TSESKALR
+320 SSESKALR

-338 KEHGADAEPKVVK
+338 KENGAEADPATVNK
-351 RVGVLGGGLMGAGIS
+351 VGVLGGGLMGAGIS

-371 KAKVPVRIKDVSNEG
+371 KAKVPVRIKDVSNDG
-386 VLNALNYNFKLFDKQ
+386 VLNALNYNYKLFEKQ
-401 RKRRIL
+401 RKRRII
-407 SRAGLESKMLQLS
+407 SKAGLQSKMLQLS

-429 HTDVVIEAVF
+429 HIDVVIEAVF

-444 KQSMVADI
+444 KQKMVADI

-475 EKAQRPENVVGL
+475 EKAERPENIVGL
-487 HYFSPAE
+487 HYFSPVE

-531 TAGFY
+531 KAGFY

-545 NEAAHLLLANEPIE
+545 NEAAHILLANEPIE
-559 KLDSTLLD
+559 QLDGALLD

-577 LDEVGVDIGAKIIPI
+577 LDEVGVDIGAKIMPI
-592 LVNELGDRFQGPD
+592 LVNELGERFKGPD
-605 VFDILLNDNRKGRKS
+605 VFDTLLNDGRKGRKS

-642 KLQPDP
+642 NLTPES
-648 KLSDND
+648 KLSDSD
-654 IAMRCVLPML
+654 IALRCVLPML

-700 RYMDQI
+700 RYMDQF
-706 GIKSLVEMMND
+706 GLKELVEKMNE
-717 FAKKYGDR
+717 FASKYGDR
-725 FAPCDGLLT
+725 YAPCDGLLT
-734 RAGLDESFYK
+734 RAGEGRNFYD

>member
-1 MSTTLDAKTE
+1 MSE
-11 KEVVTQPDSATAIES
+11 Q
-26 TSSESTKK
+26 
-34 KATAFTL
+34 KAFSL
-41 NIDEQDIAWLAID
+41 KIDEQNIAWLAID

-64 AAFAEEMK
+64 AAFADEMK
-72 AIFEQLKEKQSRV
+72 EIFAQLKDTNGV
-85 KGLIVHSL
+85 KGMIIHSL
-93 KPDNFIA
+93 KPDNFVA
-100 GADVRMLDACKT
+100 GADVRMLEACTT
-112 ADEAQSLARQGQE
+112 ASEAEALAKQGQE
-125 MFQTLSELP
+125 LFQQLSDLP

-212 KSLGVVDACVPETI
+212 KKLGVVDACVPETV
-226 LLEVAKSFVE
+226 LLDVAKMHLE
-236 KNTGSK
+236 KGKK
-242 KGKRLAS
+242 KGKQKQS
-249 KNQASNKEKLI
+249 TKEKLM
-260 SRNGLGRKVIFEQ
+260 SGSGLGRKFVFEQ
-273 ASKKTNQKTR
+273 AAKKTNEKTR
-283 GNYPAADAILDV
+283 GNYPATVAILEV
-295 IRYGLENG
+295 IQHGLEKG
-303 FEKGLQ
+303 FTQGQEL
-309 YEAKRFSELVM
+309 EAKRFGELVM
-320 TSESKALR
+320 SSESKALR

-338 KEHGADAEPKVVK
+338 KENGAEAEPATVNK
-351 RVGVLGGGLMGAGIS
+351 VGVLGGGLMGAGIS

-371 KAKVPVRIKDVSNEG
+371 KAKVPVRIKDVSNDG
-386 VLNALNYNFKLFDKQ
+386 VLNALNYNYKLFEKQ
-401 RKRRIL
+401 RKRRII
-407 SRAGLESKMLQLS
+407 SKAGLQSKMLQLS

-429 HTDVVIEAVF
+429 HIDVVIEAVF

-444 KQSMVADI
+444 KQTMVADI

-475 EKAQRPENVVGL
+475 EKAERPENIVGL
-487 HYFSPAE
+487 HYFSPVE

-531 TAGFY
+531 KAGFY

-545 NEAAHLLLANEPIE
+545 NEAAHILLANEPIE
-559 KLDSTLLD
+559 QLDGALLD

-577 LDEVGVDIGAKIIPI
+577 LDEVGVDIGAKIMPI
-592 LVNELGDRFQGPD
+592 LVNELGERFKGPD
-605 VFDILLNDNRKGRKS
+605 VFDALLNDGRKGRKT

-642 KLQPDP
+642 NLTPES

-654 IAMRCVLPML
+654 IALRCVLPML

-700 RYMDQI
+700 RYMDQF
-706 GIKSLVEMMND
+706 GLKELVEKMNE
-717 FAKKYGDR
+717 FASKYGDR
-725 FAPCDGLLT
+725 YAPCDGLLT
-734 RAGLDESFYK
+734 RAGEGRNFYD

>member
-1 MSTTLDAKTE
+1 MSE
-11 KEVVTQPDSATAIES
+11 Q
-26 TSSESTKK
+26 
-34 KATAFTL
+34 KAFSL
-41 NIDEQDIAWLAID
+41 KIDEQNIAWLAID

-64 AAFAEEMK
+64 AAFADEMTE
-72 AIFEQLKEKQSRV
+72 IFAQLKDSSGV

-93 KPDNFIA
+93 KPDNFVA
-100 GADVRMLDACKT
+100 GADVRMLEACKS
-112 ADEAQSLARQGQE
+112 AAEAESLASQGQTL
-125 MFQTLSELP
+125 FQQLADLP

-157 YRVCTDSD
+157 YRVCTDAD
-165 KTRLGLPEV
+165 ATRLGLPEV

-203 GKQLRAKKA
+203 GKQLRAQKA
-212 KSLGVVDACVPETI
+212 KKLGVVDACVPATI
-226 LLEVAKSFVE
+226 LLNVAKQFID
-236 KNTGSK
+236 
-242 KGKRLAS
+242 KGKRS
-249 KNQASNKEKLI
+249 TKQKVTTKEKIL
-260 SRNGLGRKVIFEQ
+260 SGSSLGRKFVFEQ
-273 ASKKTNQKTR
+273 AAKKTNEKTR
-283 GNYPAADAILDV
+283 GNYPATVAILDV
-295 IRYGLENG
+295 IQHGLE
-303 FEKGLQ
+303 KGMKQGLEL
-309 YEAKRFSELVM
+309 EAKRFGELVM
-320 TSESKALR
+320 SPESKALR

-338 KEHGADAEPKVVK
+338 KEHGSDAKPGKVSM
-351 RVGVLGGGLMGAGIS
+351 VGVLGGGLMGAGIS

-371 KAKVPVRIKDVSNEG
+371 KAKVPVRIKDVSNDG
-386 VLNALNYNFKLFDKQ
+386 VLNALKYNYKLFDKQ

-407 SRAGLESKMLQLS
+407 SKAQLQAKMLQLS
-420 GGIDFTSFN
+420 GGTDFTSFN
-429 HTDVVIEAVF
+429 HLDVVIEAVF
-439 EDLDL
+439 EDLAL
-444 KQSMVADI
+444 KQQMVADI
-452 EANAKPETIFATN
+452 EANAKAETIFATN

-475 EKAQRPENVVGL
+475 EKAARPENIVGL
-487 HYFSPAE
+487 HYFSPVE

-506 TSEET
+506 TSQET
-511 ISTVV
+511 IATVV

-531 TAGFY
+531 KAGFY

-545 NEAAHLLLANEPIE
+545 NEAAHILLANEPIDTV
-559 KLDSTLLD
+559 DSALLD

-592 LVNELGDRFQGPD
+592 LVNELGERFRGPD
-605 VFDILLNDNRKGRKS
+605 VFDTLLNDGRKGRKS

-642 KLQPDP
+642 KLKPEP
-648 KLSDND
+648 KLSEND
-654 IAMRCVLPML
+654 IALRCVLPML

-700 RYMDQI
+700 RYMDQF
-706 GIKSLVEMMND
+706 GLKELVEKMNQ
-717 FAKKYGDR
+717 FAEKYGDR

-734 RAGLDESFYK
+734 RAGEGRRFYDN

>member
-1 MSTTLDAKTE
+1 MSE
-11 KEVVTQPDSATAIES
+11 Q
-26 TSSESTKK
+26 
-34 KATAFTL
+34 KAFSL
-41 NIDEQDIAWLAID
+41 KIDEQNIAWLAID

-64 AAFAEEMK
+64 AAFADEMK
-72 AIFEQLKEKQSRV
+72 EIFAQLKDTSGV
-85 KGLIVHSL
+85 KGVIIHSL
-93 KPDNFIA
+93 KPDNFVA
-100 GADVRMLDACKT
+100 GADVRMLEACTT
-112 ADEAQSLARQGQE
+112 ASEAEALAKQGQE
-125 MFQTLSELP
+125 LFQQLSDLP

-188 PRLIGLLPSLDLILT
+188 PRLVGLLPSLDLILT

-212 KSLGVVDACVPETI
+212 KKLGVVDACVPDTI
-226 LLEVAKSFVE
+226 LLDVAKQLIE
-236 KNTGSK
+236 
-242 KGKRLAS
+242 KGKNKGNKKQS
-249 KNQASNKEKLI
+249 TKEKLM
-260 SRNGLGRKVIFEQ
+260 SGSGLGRKFVFEQ
-273 ASKKTNQKTR
+273 AAKKTNEKTC
-283 GNYPAADAILDV
+283 GNYPATVAILEV
-295 IRYGLENG
+295 IQHGLEKG
-303 FEKGLQ
+303 FAQGQEL
-309 YEAKRFSELVM
+309 EAKRFGELVM
-320 TSESKALR
+320 SSESKALR

-338 KEHGADAEPKVVK
+338 KENGAEAEPAAVN

-371 KAKVPVRIKDVSNEG
+371 KAKVPVRIKDVSNDG
-386 VLNALNYNFKLFDKQ
+386 VLNALNYNYKLFEKQ
-401 RKRRIL
+401 RKRRII
-407 SRAGLESKMLQLS
+407 SKAGLQSKMLQLS
-420 GGIDFTSFN
+420 GGVDFTSFN
-429 HTDVVIEAVF
+429 HIDVVIEAVF

-444 KQSMVADI
+444 KQTMVADI

-475 EKAQRPENVVGL
+475 EKAERPENIVGL
-487 HYFSPAE
+487 HYFSPVE

-531 TAGFY
+531 KAGFY

-545 NEAAHLLLANEPIE
+545 NEAAHILLANEPIE
-559 KLDSTLLD
+559 QLDGALLD

-577 LDEVGVDIGAKIIPI
+577 LDEVGVDIGAKIMPI
-592 LVNELGDRFQGPD
+592 LVNELGERFKGPD
-605 VFDILLNDNRKGRKS
+605 VFDTLLNDGRKGRKS

-642 KLQPDP
+642 NLTPES

-654 IAMRCVLPML
+654 IALRCVLPML

-670 LDDGIIRSPRD
+670 LDEGIIRSPRD

-700 RYMDQI
+700 RYMDQF
-706 GIKSLVEMMND
+706 GLKELVEKMNE
-717 FAKKYGDR
+717 FASKYGDR
-725 FAPCDGLLT
+725 YAPCDGLLT
-734 RAGLDESFYK
+734 RAGEGRNFYD

>member
-1 MSTTLDAKTE
+1 MSE
-11 KEVVTQPDSATAIES
+11 Q
-26 TSSESTKK
+26 
-34 KATAFTL
+34 KAFSL
-41 NIDEQDIAWLAID
+41 KIDEQNIAWLAID

-64 AAFAEEMK
+64 AAFADEMK
-72 AIFEQLKEKQSRV
+72 EIFAQLKDTSGV
-85 KGLIVHSL
+85 KGMIIHSL
-93 KPDNFIA
+93 KPDNFVA
-100 GADVRMLDACKT
+100 GADVRMLEACTT
-112 ADEAQSLARQGQE
+112 ASEAEALAKQGQE
-125 MFQTLSELP
+125 LFQQLSDLP

-212 KSLGVVDACVPETI
+212 KKLGVVDACVPETI
-226 LLEVAKSFVE
+226 LLDVAKQLIE
-236 KNTGSK
+236 
-242 KGKRLAS
+242 KGKNKGNKKQS
-249 KNQASNKEKLI
+249 TKEKLM
-260 SRNGLGRKVIFEQ
+260 SGSGLGRKFVFEQ
-273 ASKKTNQKTR
+273 AAKKTNEKTR
-283 GNYPAADAILDV
+283 GNYPATVAILEV
-295 IRYGLENG
+295 IQHGLEKG
-303 FEKGLQ
+303 FAQGQEL
-309 YEAKRFSELVM
+309 EAKRFGELVM
-320 TSESKALR
+320 SSESKALR

-338 KEHGADAEPKVVK
+338 KENGAEAEPAAVN

-371 KAKVPVRIKDVSNEG
+371 KAKVPVRIKDVSNDG
-386 VLNALNYNFKLFDKQ
+386 VLNALNYNYKLFEKQ
-401 RKRRIL
+401 RKRRII
-407 SRAGLESKMLQLS
+407 SKAGLQSKMLQLS

-429 HTDVVIEAVF
+429 HIDVVIEAVF

-444 KQSMVADI
+444 KQTMVADI
-452 EANAKPETIFATN
+452 EANAKPDTIFATN

-475 EKAQRPENVVGL
+475 EKAERPENIVGL
-487 HYFSPAE
+487 HYFSPVE

-531 TAGFY
+531 KAGFY

-545 NEAAHLLLANEPIE
+545 NEAAHILLANEPIE
-559 KLDSTLLD
+559 QLDGALLD

-577 LDEVGVDIGAKIIPI
+577 LDEVGVDIGAKIMPI
-592 LVNELGDRFQGPD
+592 LVNELGERFKGPD
-605 VFDILLNDNRKGRKS
+605 VFDTLLNDGRKGRKS

-642 KLQPDP
+642 NLTAES

-654 IAMRCVLPML
+654 IALRCVLPML

-700 RYMDQI
+700 RYMDQF
-706 GIKSLVEMMND
+706 GLKELVEKMNE
-717 FAKKYGDR
+717 FASKYGDR
-725 FAPCDGLLT
+725 YAPCDGLLT
-734 RAGLDESFYK
+734 RAGEGRNFYD